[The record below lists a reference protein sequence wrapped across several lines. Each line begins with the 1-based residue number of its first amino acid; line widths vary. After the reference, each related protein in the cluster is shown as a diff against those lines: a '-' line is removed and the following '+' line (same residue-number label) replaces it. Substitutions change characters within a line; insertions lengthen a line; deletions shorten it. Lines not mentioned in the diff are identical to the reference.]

1 MNRLMNA
8 LPTMIYF
15 ITVVFLTSIRAQ
27 ILYETDYQQYSL
39 LNRKSKEVSVQYLLS
54 ETETL
59 FKKKTSDLQK
69 LVDIK
74 EEAYNDL
81 LMIYSQGK
89 IPNDTTIDEVCI
101 RHPNLIIKNADDCH
115 RYYNCSGED
124 PGLSGWV
131 FYDFWPSKYKHECHY
146 PLMFSDVTMRCEH
159 YTVVNCGTRFKPTW
173 ECQYFRE
180 QCKLSHCI
188 PCEVR
193 YPRRQSGRK

>member
-89 IPNDTTIDEVCI
+89 IPNGEKLIFFRTFILNEILLLVC
-101 RHPNLIIKNADDCH
+101 
-115 RYYNCSGED
+115 
-124 PGLSGWV
+124 
-131 FYDFWPSKYKHECHY
+131 F
-146 PLMFSDVTMRCEH
+146 
-159 YTVVNCGTRFKPTW
+159 VNGKFLLKVCF
-173 ECQYFRE
+173 
-180 QCKLSHCI
+180 
-188 PCEVR
+188 
-193 YPRRQSGRK
+193 